1 MQTAIYSV
9 SHSLQISLWPRV
21 KLTNHLHPF
30 HGSESMELYLR
41 HPCYAYSWSVA
52 QVSSRNT
59 FPLGTKRLMDF
70 EGSLS
75 RSPVTATGLRGIAT
89 EYVAEYTY
97 VDAFQVPFYG
107 RW

>member
-9 SHSLQISLWPRV
+9 FLSLQISVWPRV

-30 HGSESMELYLR
+30 HGSECMELYLQY
-41 HPCYAYSWSVA
+41 PCAYSWSAA
-52 QVSSRNT
+52 QVSSRNA
-59 FPLGTKRLMDF
+59 FPLGNKRLMDF

-75 RSPVTATGLRGIAT
+75 GSPVTATGLRGIAT

-97 VDAFQVPFYG
+97 IDAFHAPFYG
-107 RW
+107 RG